1 MSLNPNKTPFDS
13 SIETFCLLAGF
24 ESDNLVEF
32 PSEHSKWITQDQLR
46 DYQVCT
52 AIMILLQ
59 LSEKELLTELI
70 RDQQKVLGYLIL
82 CGVIYDDNNSFH

>member
-1 MSLNPNKTPFDS
+1 MPLNPNNTPFDS
-13 SIETFCLLAGF
+13 SIETFCLLAGCK
-24 ESDNLVEF
+24 SDKLIEI
-32 PSEHSKWITQDQLR
+32 PSEHTKWISQDQFIR
-46 DYQVCT
+46 CQVCV

-82 CGVIYDDNNSFH
+82 CGVIYNDKKFYS